1 MRMGRRDPVVLAVRR
16 ETLPGFR
23 LVYVLY
29 RTKLK
34 NGPGYAYSVTVSV
47 TGIYGSE
54 TAAVSDLTRSREE
67 AERLFCLLADETV
80 TPCALGD
87 VLEEIL

>member
-34 NGPGYAYSVTVSV
+34 SDAGYAYSVTLSI
-47 TGIYGSE
+47 TGEYGSE

-67 AERLFCLLADETV
+67 AERLFGLLADEKV
-80 TPCALGD
+80 TPCAVGD